1 MPTLPLP
8 GAELYY
14 ESVGSG
20 PLFLCI
26 SGAKGSKE
34 DWDGLASQ
42 LKAHF
47 TVVSYDR
54 RGHSRSYLSMT
65 TGQDYSCRLAT
76 DADDAARLI
85 EHLSPGGEP
94 ATVMGSSSGA
104 MVALELLSRHAN
116 VVRTLIPHEPPA
128 LKLLPNFS
136 ELSAKQQDIYDIYRA
151 QGIPPALE
159 MFGEAINA
167 GAEAKFL
174 PFAFDPKSG
183 PFASS
188 NVIYWFERELMF
200 YPFRD
205 FEADLQEDGGLKA
218 HQDRLLLVRGRDSE
232 KDAPQYI
239 ANACLKEK
247 LGMEQPVLELPGAHF
262 GYGVF
267 PEAFAKELM
276 HALQEKDSHYA
287 GK

>member
-1 MPTLPLP
+1 MPILPVP
-8 GAELYY
+8 GADLYY

-34 DWDGLASQ
+34 DWDRLATQ
-42 LKAHF
+42 LKSHF

-54 RGHSRSYLSMT
+54 RGHSRSYLSTT
-65 TGQDYSCRLAT
+65 TGQDYSCRLTT

-85 EHLSPGGEP
+85 ERLSPSGEP
-94 ATVMGSSSGA
+94 ATVIGSSSGA
-104 MVALELLSRHAN
+104 IVALELLSRHPN

-136 ELSAKQQDIYDIYRA
+136 ELSAKQQRIYDIYKA

-159 MFGEAINA
+159 MFAEAIDA
-167 GAEAKFL
+167 GFEIEGL
-174 PFAFDPKSG
+174 RYAFDPKSG

-188 NVIYWFERELMF
+188 NVVYWFERELMF

-205 FEADLQEDGGLKA
+205 FEADLEKGGGLESQ
-218 HQDRLLLVRGRDSE
+218 QDRLLLARGRDSE
-232 KDAPQYI
+232 KTAPQYK
-239 ANACLKEK
+239 ANAYLKAK
-247 LGMEQPVLELPGAHF
+247 LDMEQPVLELPGAHF
-262 GYGVF
+262 GYAMF
-267 PEAFAKELM
+267 PQAFAEELLQ
-276 HALQEKDSHYA
+276 ALRGKDGYYL

>member
-1 MPTLPLP
+1 MPILSAP
-8 GAELYY
+8 GADLYY
-14 ESVGSG
+14 ECVGSG

-34 DWDGLASQ
+34 DWDGLASH
-42 LKAHF
+42 LMSYF

-54 RGHSRSYLSMT
+54 RGHSRSYLSTT

-85 EHLSPGGEP
+85 EHLSPSGAH

-104 MVALELLSRHAN
+104 IVALELLSRHPS

-128 LKLLPNFS
+128 LRLLPNFA
-136 ELSAKQQDIYDIYRA
+136 ELSTKQQQIYDTYRA

-167 GAEAKFL
+167 GAEAKYL
-174 PFAFDPKSG
+174 PFAFGPKSS

-188 NVIYWFERELMF
+188 NVIYWFERELMH

-205 FEADLQEDGGLKA
+205 FESDLQEDGGLRA
-218 HQDRLLLVRGRDSE
+218 HKDRLLLIRGRDSE
-232 KDAPQYI
+232 KDAPQYM

-247 LGMEQPVLELPGAHF
+247 LRMEQPVLELPGAHF

-267 PEAFAKELM
+267 PEAFAEELLR
-276 HALQEKDSHYA
+276 ALRERDSYYA
-287 GK
+287 RE